1 MKRVG
6 FRTRLL
12 LVLALFAVVPSA
24 ILTAV
29 FSWSVDST
37 MREVRGTDPWEEIAQ
52 TGLAALEVAERNAA
66 SDADRKAINEH
77 RTALSRSLT
86 NANRLEVYAQYSSG
100 ATVILA
106 VFAFLLLGVA
116 TVRVA
121 GHLSRQLSRPLH
133 ELVGWTEMMA
143 RGDKLPD
150 ASSQRGAPEF
160 EMLRQ
165 RMKLAERE
173 LRRSRERV
181 VEAERLRAFR
191 ETARQVAHELKNVL
205 TPVRFAVSRLQR
217 DATLAQGETLAVLD
231 IETRRLEDIAR
242 SFSLFGKLPEGPLSD
257 IDVAELVTYT
267 AMTTVHDATRL
278 TLDVDAELPLL
289 KGHHDALARALAN
302 VILNAVDASQERGAI
317 TVTARRSS
325 TNPSWIELQVADEGH
340 GMDSEKLATIWEP
353 YVTYKAGGTGLGL
366 AITKQTVEAH
376 GGRVEARSTPGRGTV
391 ITFLLP
397 LSNGARSAAFA
408 ASNELS

>member
-1 MKRVG
+1 
-6 FRTRLL
+6 
-12 LVLALFAVVPSA
+12 
-24 ILTAV
+24 
-29 FSWSVDST
+29 
-37 MREVRGTDPWEEIAQ
+37 
-52 TGLAALEVAERNAA
+52 VAERNAA

-267 AMTTVHDATRL
+267 ARTTVHDATRL